1 MLTRSTWI
9 LFACALALA
18 CHDEDPG
25 FEIVR
30 VPMSA
35 YAMPDAGAQT
45 DAASKEHA
53 GDAAAGPLVV
63 CVPKSD
69 DEDDCPPVHEGRA
82 YDEHVTTRHDGKGES
97 VCCYRRGRLPHNDDG
112 D

>member
-1 MLTRSTWI
+1 MLKRAAI
-9 LFACALALA
+9 VFACALALA
-18 CHDEDPG
+18 CHDDDPG

-45 DAASKEHA
+45 DAAHA
-53 GDAAAGPLVV
+53 GHEADAAAGPLVS

-69 DEDDCPPVHEGRA
+69 DDDDCPAAHEGRV
-82 YDEHVTTRHDGKGES
+82 YDEHVTTRHRNKGEG
-97 VCCYRRGRLPHNDDG
+97 VCCYRRGRVPQSDDS